1 MKAYKVFEDLF
12 SYGETPDE
20 VVAAPSESVKNTMHL
35 HRATVKNVL
44 ATKNTRKV

>member
-1 MKAYKVFEDLF
+1 VKAYKVFEDLF
-12 SYGETPDE
+12 YGETPDE

-44 ATKNTRKV
+44 AAKSTRKV

>member
-1 MKAYKVFEDLF
+1 VKAYKVFEDLF
-12 SYGETPDE
+12 YGETPDE

-44 ATKNTRKV
+44 ATKSTRKV

>member
-1 MKAYKVFEDLF
+1 VKAYKVFEDLF
-12 SYGETPDE
+12 YGETPDE

-35 HRATVKNVL
+35 HRAATVKNVL